1 MNRRS
6 MARIKAAAER
16 AAIWVNPLTLQH
28 AARDI
33 NTAAALVGM
42 QLTGDVLQQVKT
54 AFGHLAAAATP
65 GAGQGE
71 LRQAGAAATRLITNA
86 DQYAGSSLPG
96 HALRSRGPGSWAPG
110 KLLSL
115 PDQPAAAPGPHRG
128 LPVHGR
134 VPVVGVQMPSGVLL
148 PELPVAHFRPGCPCR
163 TGRRPGLARLR
174 AGESLAG
181 AGRRRDV
188 AARLA
193 RRVPGARCG
202 NRARGKRAWEI
213 LADGDSGL
221 LPARQEATAGFSL
234 PRPGRQE
241 VNRLLAAVAAESQ
254 ERRLAVEA
262 RW

>member
-134 VPVVGVQMPSGVLL
+134 VSGGGRADAQRSTSPRATGGSFPARLSL
-148 PELPVAHFRPGCPCR
+148 QDGEAAGIGAATRWRKPGRCWPQAGCCCSACSARPRGTLWKSR
-163 TGRRPGLARLR
+163 TGQAGL
-174 AGESLAG
+174 GNP
-181 AGRRRDV
+181 GRR
-188 AARLA
+188 
-193 RRVPGARCG
+193 
-202 NRARGKRAWEI
+202 
-213 LADGDSGL
+213 
-221 LPARQEATAGFSL
+221 
-234 PRPGRQE
+234 
-241 VNRLLAAVAAESQ
+241 
-254 ERRLAVEA
+254 
-262 RW
+262 